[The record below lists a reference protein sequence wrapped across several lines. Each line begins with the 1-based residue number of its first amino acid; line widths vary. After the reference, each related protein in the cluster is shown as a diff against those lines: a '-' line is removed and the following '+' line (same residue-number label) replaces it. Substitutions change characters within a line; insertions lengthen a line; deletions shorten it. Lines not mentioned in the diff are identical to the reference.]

1 MNTLNYQGDAPFA
14 LDVLDK
20 GYVALRNMSGP
31 TRRRLATFDADDVDI
46 AQAARYS
53 FGPESNKDRTRED
66 DIRLM
71 NYLISHW
78 HTSPVEMIELWF
90 EVKLPIFVARHFVR
104 HRTGS
109 INEISGRYITL
120 PADWYIPEIVGAKP
134 SKETGIKQGQVNT
147 LAATEQDLFKEA
159 LQMHCEQGYNNYQT
173 ALESGVAPEHARMFL
188 SLNHYTIW
196 LWKMDLHNLMHFLSL
211 RIDGHAQ
218 IEDRE
223 YGNAI
228 LNLVEQHLPA
238 AMQSF
243 RTHRQFK

>member
-14 LDVLDK
+14 LNVLDK
-20 GYVALRNMSGP
+20 GYVALRNMAGP
-31 TRRRLATFDADDVDI
+31 TRRPEATFDADDVDI

-147 LAATEQDLFKEA
+147 LSEKEQQYFKEC
-159 LQMHCEQGYNNYQT
+159 LNEHCEKGYRDYLTMLDMN
-173 ALESGVAPEHARMFL
+173 VAPEHARMFL

-223 YGNAI
+223 YGHAI
-228 LNLVEQHLPA
+228 LNLVEQHLPD

>member
-90 EVKLPIFVARHFVR
+90 EIKLPIFVARHFVR

-134 SKETGIKQGQVNT
+134 SKETGIKQGQVNN
-147 LAATEQDLFKEA
+147 LSEKEQQYFKEC
-159 LQMHCEQGYNNYQT
+159 LNEHCEKGYRDYLTMLDMN
-173 ALESGVAPEHARMFL
+173 VAPEHARMFL

>member
-14 LDVLDK
+14 LNVLDK
-20 GYVALRNMSGP
+20 GYVALRNIAGP

-78 HTSPVEMIELWF
+78 HTSPVEMVELWF

-147 LAATEQDLFKEA
+147 LSEELQDQFKILLNA
-159 LQMHCEQGYNNYQT
+159 HCMQGYEHYQN
-173 ALESGVAPEHARMFL
+173 ALDCGVAPEHARMFL

-223 YGNAI
+223 YGHAI

-238 AMQSF
+238 AIQSF

>member
-14 LDVLDK
+14 LNVLDK
-20 GYVALRNMSGP
+20 GYVALRNIAGP

-78 HTSPVEMIELWF
+78 HTSPVEMVELWF

-147 LAATEQDLFKEA
+147 LSEKEQQYFKEC
-159 LQMHCEQGYNNYQT
+159 LNEHCEKGYRDYLTMLDMN
-173 ALESGVAPEHARMFL
+173 VAPEHARMFL

-223 YGNAI
+223 YGHAI

>member
-1 MNTLNYQGDAPFA
+1 MNTLNYKGDAPFA

-20 GYVALRNMSGP
+20 GYVALRNIAGP
-31 TRRRLATFDADDVDI
+31 TRRPHATFDADDVDI

-78 HTSPVEMIELWF
+78 HTSPVEMVELWF

-134 SKETGIKQGQVNT
+134 SKETGIKQGQVDT
-147 LAATEQDLFKEA
+147 LDATEQDLFKEA
-159 LQMHCEQGYNNYQT
+159 LQMHCEQGYENYQT

>member
-14 LDVLDK
+14 LNVLDK
-20 GYVALRNMSGP
+20 GYVALRNIAGP

-78 HTSPVEMIELWF
+78 HTSPVEMVELWF

-120 PADWYIPEIVGAKP
+120 PADWYIPEIVGAKT

-147 LAATEQDLFKEA
+147 LDATEQDLFKEA

-223 YGNAI
+223 YGHAI
-228 LNLVEQHLPA
+228 LNLVEQHLPD